1 MPAEKLISAGTHSS
15 SVDLYAWT
23 PPEMASWASLAM
35 MSTTATDVG
44 LVEVGGPNRAGRLDV
59 EGEDL

>member
-1 MPAEKLISAGTHSS
+1 
-15 SVDLYAWT
+15 
-23 PPEMASWASLAM
+23 MASSASLAM